1 MSNGFPIIA
10 GEQNTATQTT
20 TLFNEGGTSGTP
32 TLYVG
37 LPINEWTGPQANQ
50 AMEGIIARGF
60 AGGVGVVGWGGG
72 EGATGVFGL
81 GGVQGEPYGT
91 AGGIGVE
98 GQGGQGDA
106 PGVVGFGGTGTAG
119 YSTPAGAAP
128 AQTVSPVTGGVG
140 VEAYGGPGSTT
151 YPSGIDP
158 GSGEPANGGVGIVGV
173 GGWVPPNGGLPGSG
187 VVGYSADTNA
197 ISPFDE
203 TLGIGVA
210 GGGQIG
216 VYGYSVDGQ
225 GVFGLTSAPQAA
237 VFGINVNDSGAGAAT
252 GVHGYGPV
260 GGLGV
265 VGQVPAVSTVDS
277 GGAAIF
283 GNVTGSPPTGSVGPF
298 AGLFN
303 GPVHVNGSV
312 GITEALTVA
321 DLTVT
326 GTNKSVAVPFPD
338 GSHRRLYCMES
349 PECWFE
355 DFGEGK
361 LRKGKAQIKL
371 PRDFAAVIKT
381 DSYHVFLTPYG
392 RSNGLYVSKRTRQGF
407 HVEEQGSG
415 KSNVSFSFRIVG
427 ARKDVKAERFAKIS
441 LPKIPKLPELP
452 PLKHTDH
459 RQTRPR
465 RRTPTV
471 RPRQGGVVCRVAQR
485 VECAA

>member
-1 MSNGFPIIA
+1 MDR
-10 GEQNTATQTT
+10 
-20 TLFNEGGTSGTP
+20 
-32 TLYVG
+32 
-37 LPINEWTGPQANQ
+37 PQANQ

-60 AGGVGVVGWGGG
+60 AGGTGVVGWGGG

-81 GGVQGEPYGT
+81 GGVQGEPFGT

-98 GQGGQGDA
+98 GQGGQGDG

-119 YSTPAGAAP
+119 YSTPAGAEP

-151 YPSGIDP
+151 YPSGIVK

-197 ISPFDE
+197 ISPYDE
-203 TLGIGVA
+203 TVGIGVA

-216 VYGYSVDGQ
+216 VYGYSEDGQ
-225 GVFGLTSAPQAA
+225 GVFGLTFAPQAA
-237 VFGINVNDSGAGAAT
+237 VLGVNGNTTGASAAT

-283 GNVTGSPPTGSVGPF
+283 GNVTGTPPTGTVGPF

-303 GPVHVNGSV
+303 GPVHVNGEFTIA
-312 GITEALTVA
+312 GA
-321 DLTVT
+321 
-326 GTNKSVAVPFPD
+326 NKSVVVPFPD

-355 DFGEGK
+355 DFGEAK
-361 LRKGKAQIKL
+361 LRKGKVQIKL

-381 DSYHVFLTPYG
+381 NSYHVFLSPYG

-407 HVEEQGSG
+407 VVEEQSNG
-415 KSNVSFSFRIVG
+415 KSSVGFSYRIVG
-427 ARKDVKAERFAKIS
+427 KRKDVKAERFAKFT
-441 LPKIPKLPELP
+441 LPKISKLPELP
-452 PLKHTDH
+452 TLPERSDRKH
-459 RQTRPR
+459 QPPR

-471 RPRQGGVVCRVAQR
+471 RTASVTLSTQSPGASSAPRKR
-485 VECAA
+485 

>member
-10 GEQNTATQTT
+10 GEQNTATETT
-20 TLFNEGGTSGTP
+20 TLFNEGGSGGTP

-37 LPINEWTGPQANQ
+37 LPINEWTSSQPNL

-60 AGGVGVVGWGGG
+60 AGGTGVVGWGGG
-72 EGATGVFGL
+72 DGATGVLGL
-81 GGVQGEPYGT
+81 GGVVGAPDGISAT
-91 AGGIGVE
+91 SGGIGVE
-98 GQGGQGDA
+98 GQGGQGDGV
-106 PGVVGFGGTGTAG
+106 GVVAFGGTGTGG
-119 YSTPAGAAP
+119 YSIPPGAEP
-128 AQTVSPVTGGVG
+128 GQTISPVTGGVG
-140 VEAYGGPGSTT
+140 LEAYGGPGSTT
-151 YPSGIDP
+151 YPTSGIVA
-158 GSGEPANGGVGIVGV
+158 GSGVPANGGVGIAGV

-216 VYGYSVDGQ
+216 VYGFSVDGQ

-237 VFGINVNDSGAGAAT
+237 VLGMNVNNAGATAAT

-260 GGLGV
+260 GGIGV
-265 VGQVPAVSTVDS
+265 VGQVPAVSTIDS
-277 GGAAIF
+277 GGAAVF
-283 GNVTGSPPTGSVGPF
+283 GNVTGSPPKGTVGPY

-303 GPVHVNGSV
+303 GPVQVNG
-312 GITEALTVA
+312 
-321 DLTVT
+321 DFTVT
-326 GTNKSVAVPFPD
+326 GANKSVVVPFPD

-349 PECWFE
+349 PQCWFE
-355 DFGEGK
+355 DFGEAK
-361 LRKGKAQIKL
+361 LSKGKAQIKL

-392 RSNGLYVSKRTRQGF
+392 RSNGLYVAKRTRQGF
-407 HVEEQGSG
+407 RVEEQGNG
-415 KSNVSFSFRIVG
+415 KSNVSFSFRIIG

-441 LPKIPKLPELP
+441 LAEIPKPPGTP
-452 PLKHTDH
+452 PLPKRPDQK
-459 RQTRPR
+459 RTRLG

-471 RPRQGGVVCRVAQR
+471 RPRRAR
-485 VECAA
+485 DMSAISSSESTAPPKP